1 MGEWHNILVAVDAM
15 DPSLRAVSYV
25 GRIAGDLETVSICLL
40 HVYPEPPPDFYV
52 KGGVKDDYQAQKI
65 ARAEDL
71 FKHCIEILVAAG
83 VERDAIYCTTHM
95 AEGKTIS
102 DTVLEVRRQ
111 GDFGTVVT
119 GKRGVSKAEEFLFGS
134 ISNALA
140 RQCQEF
146 TTWIVG

>member
-1 MGEWHNILVAVDAM
+1 MGDWHNILIAVDAM
-15 DPSLRAVSYV
+15 ASSLRAVNYV
-25 GRIAGDLETVSICLL
+25 GKIAGDLETVSICLL
-40 HVYPEPPPDFYV
+40 NVYPEPPPDFYV
-52 KGGVKDDYQAQKI
+52 KGGVKDDYQAQRIK
-65 ARAEDL
+65 RAEEL
-71 FKHCIEILVAAG
+71 FSRCIEILVAAG
-83 VERDAIYCTTHM
+83 IKRESIYCTTHM

-140 RQCQEF
+140 RHCHDF

>member
-15 DPSLRAVSYV
+15 ASSLRAVSYV
-25 GRIAGDLETVSICLL
+25 GKIAGDLEAVSICLL
-40 HVYPEPPPDFYV
+40 NVYPEPPPDFYV
-52 KGGVKDDYQAQKI
+52 KGGVKDEYQAQRI
-65 ARAEDL
+65 ARAEEL
-71 FKHCIEILVAAG
+71 FKHCIEILVDAG
-83 VERDAIYCTTHM
+83 INRESIYCTTHM

-140 RQCQEF
+140 RHCHDF

>member
-1 MGEWHNILVAVDAM
+1 MAEWNNILVAM
-15 DPSLRAVSYV
+15 DEMDSSLRAVKYV
-25 GRIAGDLETVSICLL
+25 SKITSRIHGVSICLL
-40 HVYPEPPPDFYV
+40 HIYPEPAPDFFTQ
-52 KGGVKDDYQAQKI
+52 GGQLEEYQAKRI
-65 ARAEDL
+65 AKTKTIFDRGL
-71 FKHCIEILVAAG
+71 EILLEAG
-83 VERDAIYCTTHM
+83 IKREAIYCTTHM

-102 DTVLEVRRQ
+102 ETLLEVQRM

-140 RQCQEF
+140 RHCNDF

>member
-1 MGEWHNILVAVDAM
+1 M

-25 GRIAGDLETVSICLL
+25 GRIAGDLKAVSICLL

-52 KGGVKDDYQAQKI
+52 KGGIKDDYQTQKI
-65 ARAEDL
+65 VRAEDL
-71 FKHCIEILVAAG
+71 FKRCIEILVAAG
-83 VERDAIYCTTHM
+83 VKRDAIYCTTHM

-140 RQCQEF
+140 RHCHEF

>member
-15 DPSLRAVSYV
+15 ASSLRAVSYV
-25 GRIAGDLETVSICLL
+25 GKIAGDLEAVSICLL
-40 HVYPEPPPDFYV
+40 NVYPEPPPDFYV
-52 KGGVKDDYQAQKI
+52 KGGIKDEYQAQRI
-65 ARAEDL
+65 ARAEAL
-71 FKHCIEILVAAG
+71 FTRCIDILVAAG
-83 VERDAIYCTTHM
+83 IKREAIYCTTHM

-102 DTVLEVRRQ
+102 DTVIEVQRQ

-140 RQCQEF
+140 RHCNDF
-146 TTWIVG
+146 TAWIVG